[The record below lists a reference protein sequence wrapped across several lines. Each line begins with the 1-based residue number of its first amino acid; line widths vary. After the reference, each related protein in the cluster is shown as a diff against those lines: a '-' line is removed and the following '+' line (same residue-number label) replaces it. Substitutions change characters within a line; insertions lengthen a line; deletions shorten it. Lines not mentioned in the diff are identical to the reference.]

1 MTRFPVRPAAL
12 WDQSFTTA
20 LLVSLGVF
28 WLAFP
33 FWSRAV
39 ELPAGPGGAVRLTI
53 SAVMAFGAAWLFT
66 RQQRRPGEAITLSDD
81 GIRLPPALTG
91 GAAVEPR
98 WETIRGVGVQ
108 GANRDLRIVLSTR
121 AGRHVIPLARLEA
134 PDDFLALLNVLLALA
149 ERVPAPER
157 MRVLAAVE
165 QALEAPPE
173 PRPIV
178 TVALLGACLGVG
190 AYAQWGVSASH
201 PAVPIAYESLIF
213 GGNQPALVR
222 DGQWFRLV
230 TANYLHGGAAHLVMN
245 LLSLF
250 SVGRALERML
260 GRRALLSLFLFAGL
274 TGALASTALAGPTSP
289 RFSVGASTSLFGL
302 VGALAVTQLRFRAVT
317 PAHLLPSGDFWRNTL
332 FMNALLVFAA
342 PNIDHMG
349 HLGGALGG
357 AALTW
362 VLGVRPF
369 RADERPS
376 GRLWLATGAL
386 AAVHAAGFAVALA
399 RGPEARRVD
408 AEHWLALLEAARPPR

>member
-12 WDQSFTTA
+12 WDRTFTTA
-20 LLVSLGVF
+20 LLLALGGF

-33 FWSRAV
+33 LWGAA
-39 ELPAGPGGAVRLTI
+39 LGIPPGPGGALRLVLC
-53 SAVMAFGAAWLFT
+53 AVLAFGVAWLFT
-66 RQQRRPGEAITLSDD
+66 RRQRRPDEAITLSDE
-81 GIRLPPALTG
+81 GVRLPPALTG
-91 GAAVEPR
+91 GAPMEPR
-98 WETIRGVGVQ
+98 WETIRGVGVL
-108 GANRDLRIVLSTR
+108 GANRELRIVLNTR
-121 AGRHVIPLARLEA
+121 VGRHVIPLARLEG

-149 ERVPAPER
+149 EHVPAPER

-173 PRPIV
+173 PWPVV
-178 TVALLGACLGVG
+178 TVALLTACLGVG
-190 AYAQWGVSASH
+190 AYAQWGLAPSH
-201 PAVPIAYESLIF
+201 PSVPAAYDALIF

-230 TANYLHGGAAHLVMN
+230 TANYLHGGVAHLAMN
-245 LLSLF
+245 LLSLW

-260 GRRALLSLFLFAGL
+260 GRRALTSLFLFAGL
-274 TGALASTALAGPTSP
+274 TGALASTALTGPDSP

-302 VGALAVTQLRFRAVT
+302 VGALAVTQFRHRAVT

-357 AALTW
+357 GLLTW
-362 VLGVRPF
+362 LLGVRPF
-369 RADERPS
+369 RPDERPS
-376 GRLWLATGAL
+376 RRLWLVTVAL
-386 AAVHAAGFAVALA
+386 AGVHAAAFAVALG
-399 RGPEARRVD
+399 RGPDIRRAD
-408 AEHWLALLEAARPPR
+408 AERWLGLLEAARTNR